1 MPIVSINYLAELS
14 GSLNNLIVLIISIH
28 TYYKYMHTTLL
39 YQPSIWTLEPSLWT
53 LEPSL
58 WRLIIISL
66 DINNHLFG
74 D

>member
-14 GSLNNLIVLIISIH
+14 GSLNSLIVLIISIH

-53 LEPSL
+53 L
-58 WRLIIISL
+58 IIISL
-66 DINNHLFG
+66 EINNHIFG

>member
-53 LEPSL
+53 LIIISLEIEPSL
-58 WRLIIISL
+58 WTL
-66 DINNHLFG
+66 NPLFG
-74 D
+74 H